1 MFPSL
6 RSLLISRNSLWS
18 LSLDNTNTA
27 GRPAA
32 LAASWTQATNP
43 IAFKAMDFLVVYPGN
58 ENICFLPDGTDRTL
72 PDGTTFYGNGES
84 FQDINGGE
92 AAGKPLGVG
101 YEQEC
106 PDGSASGAASPAHAL
121 FAVAGA
127 WVGVSTF

>member
-18 LSLDNTNTA
+18 LSTDNTNTA

-58 ENICFLPDGTDRTL
+58 ENICFLPKSDTN
-72 PDGTTFYGNGES
+72 TFQAQGFSEVNKGE
-84 FQDINGGE
+84 
-92 AAGKPLGVG
+92 
-101 YEQEC
+101 
-106 PDGSASGAASPAHAL
+106 
-121 FAVAGA
+121 
-127 WVGVSTF
+127 